1 MLVTVEPAGLAVSVT
16 QSDLTAVHNDL
27 RLSSHNGAEAA
38 IEAGLELR
46 GHQAVVGPGLGQ
58 DCEVEP
64 EEAEIEHGGDGSK
77 QRDPGGGVC
86 QKLSVREILVR
97 QKSPKVLNQQ
107 KQAEEAGVDP
117 DILHT
122 AGDQDQE

>member
-1 MLVTVEPAGLAVSVT
+1 MLVTVEPACLAVSVT

-27 RLSSHNGAEAA
+27 GLASHNGPEAA

-46 GHQAVVGPGLGQ
+46 GHQAVMGPGLGQ

-64 EEAEIEHGGDGSK
+64 EEAEIEHGGDDSE

-86 QKLSVREILVR
+86 QQLSVREVLVR
-97 QKSPKVLNQQ
+97 QKSPEVLDQQ